1 MSSKLAAKSAKTSK
15 LAAKSDLASLK
26 AEADKLDIDKLV
38 PVPVHLS
45 KLSDVVI
52 NNVKKTVYDKLVTK
66 VNNIDTSKF
75 VLKTEYDGNKSEL
88 EKKTP
93 DTSGIVKKL
102 DYNAKI
108 TELENKIPSIS
119 GLAANAAWTAVENK
133 IADVS
138 SLGKRRDYNTN
149 ISEIERKL
157 TDHNHDKYI
166 TTTEFNKFTK
176 EVLDEKLKQ
185 ATLVTKD
192 ILMINLKTS
201 IKNLTQ
207 VKENIYFVKMN

>member
-93 DTSGIVKKL
+93 GTSGIVKKL

-138 SLGKRRDYNTN
+138 SLGKRRDYNTK

-201 IKNLTQ
+201 IKNLTL

>member
-1 MSSKLAAKSAKTSK
+1 M
-15 LAAKSDLASLK
+15 
-26 AEADKLDIDKLV
+26 
-38 PVPVHLS
+38 
-45 KLSDVVI
+45 
-52 NNVKKTVYDKLVTK
+52 YDKLVTK

-119 GLAANAAWTAVENK
+119 GLAANAAWTAVETK

-138 SLGKRRDYNTN
+138 SLGKRRDYNTK

>member
-1 MSSKLAAKSAKTSK
+1 ML
-15 LAAKSDLASLK
+15 
-26 AEADKLDIDKLV
+26 
-38 PVPVHLS
+38 
-45 KLSDVVI
+45 
-52 NNVKKTVYDKLVTK
+52 KKTVYDKLVTK

-75 VLKTEYDGNKSEL
+75 VLKTKYDANKSEL

-93 DTSGIVKKL
+93 DTIGIVKKL
-102 DYNAKI
+102 DFDAKI

-119 GLAANAAWTAVENK
+119 GLVANAALTAVENK
-133 IADVS
+133 IPDVS
-138 SLGKRRDYNTN
+138 SLGKRRDYNTK
-149 ISEIERKL
+149 IERKL

-166 TTTEFNKFTK
+166 TTPEFNKFTK

-201 IKNLTQ
+201 IKKLTQ
-207 VKENIYFVKMN
+207 IKPNIYFVKMN

>member
-1 MSSKLAAKSAKTSK
+1 M
-15 LAAKSDLASLK
+15 
-26 AEADKLDIDKLV
+26 
-38 PVPVHLS
+38 
-45 KLSDVVI
+45 I

-75 VLKTEYDGNKSEL
+75 VLKTKYDANKSEL

-93 DTSGIVKKL
+93 DTSGIVKKI

-108 TELENKIPSIS
+108 TELENRIPSIS
-119 GLAANAAWTAVENK
+119 GLAANAALTAVENN

-138 SLGKRRDYNTN
+138 SLGKRDYDTK

-157 TDHNHDKYI
+157 TDHNHDKHI
-166 TTTEFNKFTK
+166 TTREFNKFTK
-176 EVLDEKLKQ
+176 EVWDEKLKQ

-201 IKNLTQ
+201 IKKLAQ
-207 VKENIYFVKMN
+207 IKQNIYFVKMN